1 MRRAIHIAALL
12 LFGAA
17 SSIASAQTTAQFAR
31 ANQEYASG
39 DFNAAISDY
48 EELVRAGQDTPNLFY
63 NLGNAYFRKKD
74 FGRSILNYERT
85 LALDPHHPEAQA
97 NMRIARDE
105 ARALELT
112 PTKIQRWLG
121 IASVSQ
127 YAVAAAIT
135 FWICAFCVVGLIF
148 NHRLRGALITLSILS
163 LSIFAITVF
172 AAWEL
177 SSAKNGAGLAIVTVQ
192 SADAR
197 LATADSANRVL
208 TLPAGSEI
216 QILSQR
222 GDWIYAALPNDLRG
236 WIAAKSAEQVRL

>member
-17 SSIASAQTTAQFAR
+17 SSIASAQATAQFAR

-39 DFNAAISDY
+39 DFNAAVNGY

-74 FGRSILNYERT
+74 FGRSILNYERA
-85 LALDPHHPEAQA
+85 LALDPRHPEAQA

-112 PTKIQRWLG
+112 PTKVQRWLAL
-121 IASVSQ
+121 ASSNQ
-127 YAVAAAIT
+127 YTVAAAIT
-135 FWICAFCVVGLIF
+135 FWICAFCVVALIF
-148 NHRLRGALITLSILS
+148 NRRLRGGLIALSFLS
-163 LSIFAITVF
+163 LSIFAIAIF
-172 AAWEL
+172 ATWEL
-177 SSAKNGAGLAIVTVQ
+177 GRGKNGACLAIVTAA

-197 LATADSANRVL
+197 LATADNANRVL